1 MKFTVEVKYC
11 TSVACVEK
19 PTPDKP
25 VGNMSVN
32 LTSFITLFFADN
44 IDSVAS
50 DKVAPTFTAVPSL
63 PANLLTPDSSLPC
76 VGNLSLPAST
86 KFAYSVW
93 SAGKPRLLNQ
103 VYISSKLSNF
113 HLLKMLMTNHQTLI

>member
-1 MKFTVEVKYC
+1 MDFLPGSAKSYNVYLKFTVEVKYC

-50 DKVAPTFTAVPSL
+50 DKEAPTFTAVPSL

-76 VGNLSLPAST
+76 VGNLSLPASIT
-86 KFAYSVW
+86 VSYT
-93 SAGKPRLLNQ
+93 
-103 VYISSKLSNF
+103 
-113 HLLKMLMTNHQTLI
+113 HLTLPTTPYV